1 MSGGRGSFVNYAI
14 NKTTV
19 RCDVFC
25 IKLKTGVLFVCLFV
39 SLCRYSSKVQGIL
52 RIGRFC

>member
-19 RCDVFC
+19 RCDMFC